1 MSGTTLYF
9 KVKNEYGNIRMSF
22 ADNGLGLSM
31 EMRQH
36 IFPHFVMGD
45 APCSSHEARLD
56 LLID

>member
-1 MSGTTLYF
+1 
-9 KVKNEYGNIRMSF
+9 MSF